1 MIVLGIDPGTTRIG
15 YGVIE
20 TSGNSLRHIASGV
33 LPLVPRATNA
43 EKLLEIKTSLEKL
56 LEEVRPEKV
65 GIERLF
71 FSKNKKTAL
80 AVAEARGV
88 LVATVARNNIPLFEL
103 APNEVKL
110 AVTGNGSSKK
120 SEVAK
125 MVSLLLRFDVSHLL
139 DDATDALAI
148 AIASA
153 NKRVG

>member
-20 TSGNSLRHIASGV
+20 VSGNSLRHITSGI
-33 LPLVPRATNA
+33 LPLTTREMGA
-43 EKLLEIKTSLEKL
+43 ERLLEIGISLEQL
-56 LEEVRPEKV
+56 LKRTNPEKV

-88 LVATVARNNIPLFEL
+88 LVATIARNNIPLFEL

-110 AVTGNGSSKK
+110 AVTGNGNSKK
-120 SEVAK
+120 TAVAK
-125 MVSLLLRFDVSHLL
+125 MVSLLLRLDVSNLL

-153 NKRVG
+153 NKRVL

>member
-20 TSGNSLRHIASGV
+20 ASGNSLRHIASGV